1 MANSDIT
8 KIVPRVTWIIG
19 AHDVAFNTT
28 VSDDRFILEEIERA
42 IVETESE
49 IVRTL
54 CEAYHPMRSTFL
66 SWSADLTNESAIPAH
81 IGQIEAVK
89 IKPYSAAA
97 TYNIA
102 ESTSRDNI
110 RAWRANVN
118 NVFDAVAHDQSGS
131 ALAGYY
137 NITNN
142 VISFTGNSA
151 QVNICSY
158 TPNYATPALQ
168 VDDQFDDL
176 LVAGS
181 IPKLNKLG
189 VPQALIAA
197 YGVAYSTGLNV
208 LRGGLQS
215 APDIAVAQA
224 IE

>member
-19 AHDVAFNTT
+19 ARGSAFDTT

-42 IVETESE
+42 IIETESE

-54 CEAYHPMRSTFL
+54 AEAYHPMRSTFL
-66 SWSADLTNESAIPAH
+66 NWSVDLTNESAVPAH
-81 IGQIEAVK
+81 VGQIEAVK
-89 IKPYSAAA
+89 IKPYSASA
-97 TYNIA
+97 TYNMA

-118 NVFDAVAHDQSGS
+118 NVFDAAAHDQNGS

-142 VISFTGNSA
+142 IISFTGSVA

-168 VDDQFDDL
+168 VDGQFDDL
-176 LVAGS
+176 LVAGT

-189 VPQALIAA
+189 VPQALIAT
-197 YGVAYSTGLNV
+197 YGVAYSEGLSA

-215 APDIAVAQA
+215 APEIAVAQA
-224 IE
+224 VE